1 MQLLW
6 SLEKMVNS
14 DSFVDTLNQD
24 SPTFEKVE
32 PMCQTKTLKIILL
45 GPSLLQQGGISNYE
59 KLFLEYAPSEVH
71 ICHIITHEEGA
82 IAIKIMVF
90 LRAIYRFLWMLISKE
105 VDIVQLEIS
114 QRGSVLR
121 QAIMALLAWVFHKP
135 IIIHAHGSQFHVFYA
150 ELAKWIQQLL
160 TWVFSKCQRLI
171 VLSESWRSF
180 YIENLG
186 LKPEQ
191 VVVFYNPVKIPAE
204 VPHRSGSKKANL
216 LFLGRIGQRK
226 GAFDLIE
233 AFSILPTEY
242 KSISS
247 LIMAG
252 DGDLEQARNLVTTL
266 NLEDYIK
273 LPGWIGSHER
283 DILLTEADVFVL
295 PSYNEGLPLAML
307 EAMAWELP
315 VIVTPVGGIP
325 EIVTQSENG
334 LIVNPGNIQ
343 QLSDAIKSLIE
354 NEPLRLSLG
363 MKARTSV
370 FPLDIKKHWVY
381 FIDLYRSVLNLSC

>member
-1 MQLLW
+1 MI
-6 SLEKMVNS
+6 NS
-14 DSFVDTLNQD
+14 DSFVDTLTQD
-24 SPTFEKVE
+24 SPTLEKVE
-32 PMCQTKTLKIILL
+32 SMCQTKTLKIILL

-90 LRAIYRFLWMLISKE
+90 LKAVWKFVWMLLREE

-135 IIIHAHGSQFHVFYA
+135 IILHAHGSQFHVFYA
-150 ELAKWIQQLL
+150 ELTKWIQQLL

-191 VVVFYNPVKIPAE
+191 VVVFYNPVKSPAE
-204 VPHRSGSKKANL
+204 VPHRSVSKKVNL

-233 AFSILPTEY
+233 AFSLLPTEH

-252 DGDLEQARNLVTTL
+252 DGEIEQARNLVTTF

-325 EIVTQSENG
+325 EIVTQAENG
-334 LIVNPGNIQ
+334 LIVNPGNIE

-354 NEPLRLSLG
+354 NEALRLSLG
-363 MKARTSV
+363 EKARKSV
-370 FPLDIKKHWVY
+370 FALDIKNHWVS
-381 FIDLYRSVLNLSC
+381 FLDLYRSMLNLDA